1 MPTPPGLRSP
11 GLDAMSSASRPPL
24 PTPSI
29 LPVLMA
35 VPYSPPARM
44 SPTRWSRSSKSLW
57 FESRSTCR
65 KSEVPR
71 LTENPRFLIYHHCFR
86 FLVPRT
92 FLMSDQ
98 RQLFGTDGIRGIAGE
113 FPLTKQST
121 YLIGRALGHDLLRNT
136 PRPQAVIGQDTR
148 ESSCWI
154 ADRVSEGL
162 AAVGVDVH
170 SAGVITT
177 PGVAYLARSR
187 KMAAG
192 VVISA
197 SHNPWTD
204 NGIKVFS
211 GDGFKLTDAREL
223 AIEKEIFAQLEN
235 PASADDTALKV
246 PRPSLPG
253 EAELR
258 HAYIKSLAA
267 SVSSDLSKL
276 RVLVDC
282 ANGAA
287 TAEAPELFRTLG
299 IQATF
304 TCTSPNG
311 KNINDGCGALHPEI
325 LAKAVAESNG
335 KFDLGVTFDGDADRA
350 LFCDAAGRVINGDA
364 VLLAA
369 ARDMRAQGKLKA
381 DTVVSTTMSNMGL
394 EIALK
399 TSGVRMLR
407 ANVGDKYV
415 LEEMLKT
422 GATLGGEQSGHII
435 FRDEDSTTGDGLL
448 TALRLMDII
457 VRAGRPL
464 AELVADLKVFPQKI
478 QNVRV
483 REKVPFKQVPAI
495 QSAIEAAERELDG
508 NGRVVVRYSGTE
520 ALARV
525 MVEADSKEKMES
537 VTAAIAEEIQKA

>member
-1 MPTPPGLRSP
+1 MT
-11 GLDAMSSASRPPL
+11 
-24 PTPSI
+24 
-29 LPVLMA
+29 
-35 VPYSPPARM
+35 
-44 SPTRWSRSSKSLW
+44 
-57 FESRSTCR
+57 
-65 KSEVPR
+65 
-71 LTENPRFLIYHHCFR
+71 
-86 FLVPRT
+86 
-92 FLMSDQ
+92 Q
-98 RQLFGTDGIRGIAGE
+98 RQLFGTDGIRGVAGE

-121 YLIGRALGHDLLRNT
+121 YLIGRALGHDLVRAQ
-136 PRPQAVIGQDTR
+136 PRAQALIGQDTR
-148 ESSCWI
+148 ESSRWI
-154 ADRVSEGL
+154 ADRVAEGL

-177 PGVAYLARSR
+177 PSVTYLARSR

-211 GDGFKLTDAREL
+211 GDGFKLTDEREL
-223 AIEKEIFAQLEN
+223 AIEKEIFTLLHN
-235 PASADDTALKV
+235 PSSADDTALKV

-253 EAELR
+253 ESDLR
-258 HAYIKSLAA
+258 QSYIQALVA
-267 SVSSDLSKL
+267 STKSDLSKL
-276 RVLVDC
+276 RVLIDC

-287 TAEAPELFRTLG
+287 AAEAPELFRTLA

-304 TCTSPNG
+304 THISPDG
-311 KNINDGCGALHPEI
+311 KNINEHCGALHPET
-325 LAKAVAESNG
+325 LAQQVANSPG

-350 LFCDAAGRVINGDA
+350 LFSDAQGRVVNGDA

-369 ARDMRAQGKLKA
+369 ARDMHAQGTLKA

-399 TSGVRMLR
+399 NSGIRMLR

-435 FRDEDSTTGDGLL
+435 FRDGDSTTGDGLL

-457 VRAGRPL
+457 VRAKKTL
-464 AELVADLKVFPQKI
+464 AELVGDLKVFPQKI
-478 QNVRV
+478 QNIRV
-483 REKVPFKQVPAI
+483 REKIPFAQVPAI
-495 QSAIEAAERELDG
+495 QNAIQSAEQELNG
-508 NGRVVVRYSGTE
+508 KGRVVVRYSGTE

-525 MVEADSKEKMES
+525 MVEAES
-537 VTAAIAEEIQKA
+537 ESRMQSITAAIAAEIQKALGL

>member
-1 MPTPPGLRSP
+1 
-11 GLDAMSSASRPPL
+11 MSQ
-24 PTPSI
+24 
-29 LPVLMA
+29 
-35 VPYSPPARM
+35 
-44 SPTRWSRSSKSLW
+44 
-57 FESRSTCR
+57 
-65 KSEVPR
+65 
-71 LTENPRFLIYHHCFR
+71 
-86 FLVPRT
+86 
-92 FLMSDQ
+92 Q
-98 RQLFGTDGIRGIAGE
+98 RQLFGTDGIRGVAGE

-121 YLIGRALGHDLLRNT
+121 YLIGRALGHDLMRAT
-136 PRPQAVIGQDTR
+136 PNPQAVIGQDTR
-148 ESSCWI
+148 ESSRWI
-154 ADRVSEGL
+154 ADRVAEGL

-187 KMAAG
+187 ALAAG

-223 AIEKEIFAQLEN
+223 VIEKEIFALLQN
-235 PASADDTALKV
+235 TAAPDDTAIKV
-246 PRPSLPG
+246 PKPSLPG

-258 HAYIKSLAA
+258 HAYVKSLR
-267 SVSSDLSKL
+267 SDVRSDLSQL

-287 TAEAPELFRTLG
+287 TAEAPELFRSLG

-304 TCTSPNG
+304 IHVSPDG
-311 KNINDGCGALHPEI
+311 KNINEGCGALHPET
-325 LAKAVAESNG
+325 LGKVVAESKG

-350 LFCDAAGRVINGDA
+350 LFCDAAGHVVNGDA

-369 ARDMRAQGKLKA
+369 ARDLHAQGKLKA
-381 DTVVSTTMSNMGL
+381 DTVVATTMSNMGL
-394 EIALK
+394 EVALK
-399 TSGVRMLR
+399 KSGIRMLR

-422 GATLGGEQSGHII
+422 SATLGGEQSGHII
-435 FRDEDSTTGDGLL
+435 FRDGDATTGDGLL

-457 VRAGRPL
+457 VHSGKPL
-464 AELVADLKVFPQKI
+464 SELIGDLKVFPQKI

-483 REKVPFKQVPAI
+483 REKTPFAQIPAVKA
-495 QSAIEAAERELDG
+495 AIDAAEHDLDG

-520 ALARV
+520 SLARV
-525 MVEADSKEKMES
+525 MVEAESEEKMRS
-537 VTAAIAEEIQKA
+537 LTAGIAAEIQKALGV

>member
-1 MPTPPGLRSP
+1 MTQ
-11 GLDAMSSASRPPL
+11 
-24 PTPSI
+24 
-29 LPVLMA
+29 
-35 VPYSPPARM
+35 
-44 SPTRWSRSSKSLW
+44 
-57 FESRSTCR
+57 
-65 KSEVPR
+65 
-71 LTENPRFLIYHHCFR
+71 
-86 FLVPRT
+86 
-92 FLMSDQ
+92 Q
-98 RQLFGTDGIRGIAGE
+98 RQLFGTDGIRGVAGE

-121 YLIGRALGHDLLRNT
+121 YLIGRALGHDLMRTTRN
-136 PRPQAVIGQDTR
+136 PQAVIGQDTR
-148 ESSCWI
+148 ESSGWI
-154 ADRVSEGL
+154 ADRVAEGL

-187 KMAAG
+187 ALAAG

-211 GDGFKLTDAREL
+211 GDGFKLTDEREL
-223 AIEKEIFAQLEN
+223 AIEKEIFALLQA

-246 PRPSLPG
+246 PCPSLPG

-258 HAYIKSLAA
+258 HAYVNSLR
-267 SVSSDLSKL
+267 SNLSSDLSKL
-276 RVLVDC
+276 RILVDC

-287 TAEAPELFRTLG
+287 TAEAPELFRSLK

-304 TCTSPNG
+304 IHIAPDG
-311 KNINDGCGALHPEI
+311 KNINEGCGALHPET
-325 LAKAVAESNG
+325 LGKVVAESGG

-350 LFCDAAGRVINGDA
+350 LFCDAGGRVVNGDA

-369 ARDMRAQGKLKA
+369 ARDMRAQGRLKA

-399 TSGVRMLR
+399 KSGIRMLR

-435 FRDEDSTTGDGLL
+435 FRDGDATTGDGLL

-457 VRAGRPL
+457 VRAGKPL
-464 AELVADLKVFPQKI
+464 AELIGDLKVFPQKI

-483 REKVPFKQVPAI
+483 REKVPFSQIPAI
-495 QSAIEAAERELDG
+495 KQAIDAAERELNG

-525 MVEADSKEKMES
+525 MVEAESEEKMRAL
-537 VTAAIAEEIQKA
+537 TAAIAAEIQKALGV